1 MSGPAKLVRWAVSDG
16 GDPGMCSLLSASR
29 VAAVTFSPCYARR
42 MERPAL
48 KLDERG
54 LVTVVAIDRQTG
66 EVRMLAHANEEALE
80 ATRMQGVAH
89 FFSRSR
95 QRLWKKG
102 EESGNTLAVQEVLV
116 DCDGDA
122 VLYLVDPAGPSCHTG
137 AESCFYRSLD
147 GASADARPLS
157 TFFRLEEVIASRASS
172 SAEKSYTR
180 SLLDGGAAKIGSKI
194 REEAGELADAL
205 ASESDERV
213 VSEAADLIF
222 HALVGLRHRQI
233 GLRRIAVEL
242 ARRFGTSGHAEKA
255 AR

>member
-1 MSGPAKLVRWAVSDG
+1 
-16 GDPGMCSLLSASR
+16 
-29 VAAVTFSPCYARR
+29 

-48 KLDERG
+48 KFDERG
-54 LVTVVAIDRQTG
+54 LVTVVAIDRCTG

-80 ATRMQGVAH
+80 ATRAQGVAH

-102 EESGNTLAVQEVLV
+102 EESGHTLRVEEVLI

-122 VLYLVDPAGPSCHTG
+122 VVYLVDPAGPSCHTG
-137 AESCFYRSLD
+137 AESCFFRSLD
-147 GASADARPLS
+147 GSSDAARPLP
-157 TFFRLEEVIASRASS
+157 TFFALEGVIAARAAST
-172 SAEKSYTR
+172 AAKSYTR
-180 SLLDGGAAKIGSKI
+180 SLFDGGAEKIGGKI

-213 VSEAADLIF
+213 VSEAADLLF
-222 HALVGLRHRQI
+222 HAFVGLVHREIPLRHVAR
-233 GLRRIAVEL
+233 EL

-255 AR
+255 SRAT

>member
-1 MSGPAKLVRWAVSDG
+1 
-16 GDPGMCSLLSASR
+16 
-29 VAAVTFSPCYARR
+29 

-80 ATRMQGVAH
+80 ATRAQGVAH

-102 EESGNTLAVQEVLV
+102 EESGNTLAVHQVLV

-137 AESCFYRSLD
+137 AESCFFRTLD
-147 GASADARPLS
+147 GEDAHARPLP
-157 TFFRLEEVIASRASS
+157 TLFALEAVIASRASA

-180 SLLDGGAAKIGSKI
+180 SLLDGGAEKIGGKI
-194 REEAGELADAL
+194 REEAGELSDAI

-213 VSEAADLIF
+213 VSEAADLLF
-222 HALVGLRHRQI
+222 HTLVGLRHRGI
-233 GLRRIAVEL
+233 GLRRVALEL

-255 AR
+255 GR